1 MHKTTLSKLIEN
13 PEVYY
18 IYDLRGAVF
27 GIDNVGEYLI
37 VVKDGLAI
45 KDELEKRSL
54 IKTSKYYK
62 NLTSSNEKSIDQ
74 TDSLV
79 AREYYQ
85 VELKE
90 DMNDIAGNYLNLDAF
105 NFTTMEK
112 ELLKLRL
119 ENRYSQ
125 VEIAKELAISQSKVS
140 RMLKEMREKITIT
153 K

>member
-1 MHKTTLSKLIEN
+1 
-13 PEVYY
+13 
-18 IYDLRGAVF
+18 
-27 GIDNVGEYLI
+27 
-37 VVKDGLAI
+37 
-45 KDELEKRSL
+45 
-54 IKTSKYYK
+54 
-62 NLTSSNEKSIDQ
+62 
-74 TDSLV
+74 
-79 AREYYQ
+79 
-85 VELKE
+85 
-90 DMNDIAGNYLNLDAF
+90 MNDIAGNYLNLDAF